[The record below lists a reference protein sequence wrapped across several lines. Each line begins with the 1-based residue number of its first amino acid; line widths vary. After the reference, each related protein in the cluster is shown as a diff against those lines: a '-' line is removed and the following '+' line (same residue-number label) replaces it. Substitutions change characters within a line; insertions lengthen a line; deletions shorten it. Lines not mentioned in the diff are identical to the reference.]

1 MTTVLPV
8 SATTTTVAMYT
19 DATPV
24 KAWEIQ
30 VRAPNT
36 NVTQQWLNVFDMSA
50 SATNVAT
57 TTPITVT
64 QGGIVGVQLAA
75 SDGNSVVVSSTGAAG
90 TPISGN
96 IGYSVADVAAHH
108 VITDLARSTGY
119 TVTAIVSGSVQSVS
133 VSVGGS
139 IISSSEGVLDFN
151 LSVSGAATTP
161 PVISTL
167 PISILPVP
175 NYPQPY
181 TGS

>member
-1 MTTVLPV
+1 
-8 SATTTTVAMYT
+8 
-19 DATPV
+19 
-24 KAWEIQ
+24 

-96 IGYSVADVAAHH
+96 IGYSVAAIPARHI
-108 VITDLARSTGY
+108 ITDLAPSTGY
-119 TVTAIVSGSVQSVS
+119 TVTAVISGSVQKVS

-151 LSVSGAATTP
+151 LTASGSISTP

-175 NYPQPY
+175 GYPKLY